1 MPLPFSAPELS
12 DHVVVCG
19 LGRFGLRIVSLLREQ
34 GVAVVAITSPETRE
48 DRRVAAL
55 DLGAQLL
62 TGDFRF
68 PDTREAARLETAR
81 ALILATSDD
90 LANLETALD
99 VRGQHPTL
107 CIVMRHSDE
116 RLGERLQQ
124 DFDLNYVLVPPILAA
139 PHFAEAAL
147 APAPERPHPRKRLA
161 PLRRGRRP
169 YRPDL
174 TQLLL
179 LLVLLFLGGVLVFHK
194 NLNLGYLD
202 AAYFTMTILTT
213 VGFGDFNLQSA
224 PAPVKLFGM
233 LLMFGGVLLLATLSS
248 LLTNYILSGAAQQA
262 RAERTARRFRGHVI
276 VCGLGSVGFAIARH
290 LRARNLQVVVVDK
303 TPEDDFFRD
312 LAGRL
317 PTLLGDATRPETLLR
332 AGIRRARAVIA
343 ATSSDALNLE
353 IGLTAQA
360 LVEELRPEQPLSLVL
375 RCFDPDLARRIHRV
389 SQNYTLL
396 SSAEI
401 AAPIFVEAALHSNKV
416 GVVSETTLEGST

>member
-1 MPLPFSAPELS
+1 M
-12 DHVVVCG
+12 VCG
-19 LGRFGLRIVSLLREQ
+19 LGRFGLRIVALLREQ
-34 GVAVVAITSPETRE
+34 GVPVVAITSSETRE

-68 PDTREAARLETAR
+68 PDTREAAGLETAQ

-90 LANLETALD
+90 LVNLETALD

-107 CIVMRHSDE
+107 RIVMRHSDE
-116 RLGERLQQ
+116 RLGQRFEQ
-124 DFDLNYVLVPPILAA
+124 DFDIDHVLVPPILAA
-139 PHFAEAAL
+139 PRFAEAAL
-147 APAPERPHPRKRLA
+147 APAPERTRPRQGTRHL
-161 PLRRGRRP
+161 LRMRRP

-179 LLVLLFLGGVLVFHK
+179 LLVLLFLGGILVFHK
-194 NLNLGYLD
+194 NLELSYLD
-202 AAYFTMTILTT
+202 AAYFTTTILTT
-213 VGFGDFNLQSA
+213 VGFGDFNLRGA
-224 PAPVKLFGM
+224 PVPVKLFGM

-262 RAERTARRFRGHVI
+262 RAERTARRYRGHVI
-276 VCGLGSVGFAIARH
+276 ICGLGSVGFAIARH

-303 TPEDDFFRD
+303 TPDDDYFRD

-317 PTLLGDATRPETLLR
+317 PTLLGDATKAETLLK
-332 AGIRRARAVIA
+332 AGIRRARAVVA

-353 IGLTAQA
+353 IGLMAQT
-360 LVEELRPEQPLSLVL
+360 LVEEYRPEKPLALVL

-401 AAPIFVEAALHSNKV
+401 AAPIFVEAALHPRA
-416 GVVSETTLEGST
+416 GVVSETTLKGST